1 VKRSLKGRP
10 TELTNPDKLNLMGNP
25 EKQELSIQEE
35 KTMNF
40 GGSIAYLWLVPVLFQ
55 IVLPIVILFGWSV
68 VKLPSFLVGISKEGV
83 NFSPVC
89 AS

>member
-1 VKRSLKGRP
+1 
-10 TELTNPDKLNLMGNP
+10 M
-25 EKQELSIQEE
+25 
-35 KTMNF
+35 MNF
-40 GGSIAYLWLVPVLFQ
+40 GDYIAYLWLVPVLFQ
-55 IVLPIVILFGWSV
+55 IDLPIVILFGWSV